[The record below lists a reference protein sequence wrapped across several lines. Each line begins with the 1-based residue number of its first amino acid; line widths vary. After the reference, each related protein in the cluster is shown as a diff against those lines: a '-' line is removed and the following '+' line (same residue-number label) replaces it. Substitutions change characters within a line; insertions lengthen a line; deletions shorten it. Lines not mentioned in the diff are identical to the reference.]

1 MNNAAIMRRHTNY
14 PYLKRWISYLLLLQ
28 SVFIITDGFISCS
41 GAFSSPLAVRVF
53 TDSKLKASA
62 SLPKGLFV
70 SQSHELD
77 GDVTGI
83 QQYDDT
89 DATSRNDDSVSKP
102 ALKKENHDDSIIQS
116 FDSVINARYA
126 CTRFQRYQEPTTNYT
141 TITSASASISNP
153 SVIAQAIQCLSLAQ
167 RAPTGFNAQPYRI
180 ILVHDAQQKMALS
193 QYCLGRNADRIRDSD
208 CTAVFLSDEQV
219 GRDWDK
225 FRDFM
230 IANMDSQDKD
240 VTVATED
247 ETTRKISNKKSRTRR
262 SLSTAAMNK
271 MRILILLF
279 SSGYPLPRILSRPF
293 SYLLR
298 FGLSILA
305 TFTRWLHVTK
315 QQLTF
320 NEQSTISK
328 CLCKVLPSNS
338 LILPTLS
345 SSEAWAQKNTMLSA
359 MTYMLACTSRGLS
372 TCPMEGFDAQ
382 GIRNVLGVP
391 RRFGVP
397 LIVSTG
403 TSYRGVEDE
412 GVDDVGVSHGDGS
425 MSSPRYPMED
435 VVFENMFR
443 GSLMCPG

>member
-1 MNNAAIMRRHTNY
+1 MRRQTNY
-14 PYLKRWISYLLLLQ
+14 YSYLKQWISHLILLQ
-28 SVFIITDGFISCS
+28 SVFIVTGSISC
-41 GAFSSPLAVRVF
+41 GDAFSFPQAVRAF
-53 TDSKLKASA
+53 TDSKLREPA
-62 SLPKGLFV
+62 LTKGLFI
-70 SQSHELD
+70 SQSQEMD
-77 GDVTGI
+77 GVTDI
-83 QQYDDT
+83 QQHDDT
-89 DATSRNDDSVSKP
+89 DAISRNDDSSEP
-102 ALKKENHDDSIIQS
+102 SSTKENQANSIIQL
-116 FDSVINARYA
+116 FDNVINARYA
-126 CTRFQRYQEPTTNYT
+126 CTRFQRYQETTSSAATNTNYT
-141 TITSASASISNP
+141 TITSTTASISNP

-180 ILVHDAQQKMALS
+180 ILVHDAHQKTALS

-208 CTAVFLSDEQV
+208 CTAVFLSDEEV

-230 IANMDSQDKD
+230 IRNMDAQDKE
-240 VTVATED
+240 VTATTERK
-247 ETTRKISNKKSRTRR
+247 TTIKTNNGKSRTRR
-262 SLSTAAMNK
+262 SLSKAALKK

-279 SSGYPLPRILSRPF
+279 SSGYPLPRVLSQPF
-293 SYLLR
+293 SYILR

-315 QQLTF
+315 QQLTS
-320 NEQSTISK
+320 NNQSTISK
-328 CLCKVLPSNS
+328 YFCKLLPSNS
-338 LILPTLS
+338 FILPTLS
-345 SSEAWAQKNTMLSA
+345 SSETWAQKNTMLSA

-382 GIRNVLGVP
+382 GIRNILGVP

-412 GVDDVGVSHGDGS
+412 GVDDVGVSHGNGG

-435 VVFENMFR
+435 IVFGNMFG
-443 GSLMCPG
+443 GSLVCPS